1 MILWSAEGG
10 EEESGLWHSA
20 VSSLPVSVGK
30 QQANDFTADHF
41 ATTGYS

>member
-20 VSSLPVSVGK
+20 FFQLPASLCK
-30 QQANDFTADHF
+30 QQANNITADHF
-41 ATTGYS
+41 TTTGYS